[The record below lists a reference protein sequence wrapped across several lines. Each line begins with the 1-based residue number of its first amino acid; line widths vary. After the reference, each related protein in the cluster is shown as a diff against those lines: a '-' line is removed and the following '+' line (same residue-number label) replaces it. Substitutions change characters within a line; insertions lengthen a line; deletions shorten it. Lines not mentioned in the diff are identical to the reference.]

1 MPQEPHRFVSI
12 LQIPAQPPARTATT
26 MSASIRAAT
35 VTDPSIFEILFKQKD
50 GLDNP
55 QEEAASTSSKAKEEE
70 PQLLLPV
77 KQPTLLADLHLLQ
90 QLTQQLQ
97 AATLSTASN
106 NHDDDDGVAAANAE
120 TESLATLYCR
130 RAAALLAFVDY
141 DVTTT
146 VPLDIL
152 ASGPSSSS
160 VRDEANQPAPML
172 EAVRQALQDAQAAA
186 ALSSNNATIAE
197 AHLLSANC
205 SRSLGELAH
214 ARAFAALAAAALP
227 GSYAITSLAEQLD
240 VEARADTAELLP
252 KLRLTSAAFP
262 TSNSVSIAGAAD
274 VEQEEDGNNNDQPE
288 QRVTKASAVAPLL
301 SIETPAEQS
310 SFWHHVAPHFQT
322 LEEAANSPWLE
333 KLERLMHQNV
343 HHRCAQP
350 NEVRQLDAALQAAF
364 AALALLL
371 QSSVACSVLG
381 LDMRDDAAAR
391 TLEKL
396 TQTASSS
403 PQTLVQNRTTRK
415 WIVCTWAPIVR
426 LASSSPSTSPLTDLS
441 NDVLVMLARLLQA
454 SGSWRR
460 CTAMGHSLAYAEMGF
475 DLAKILRESGTDPAT
490 WSRLELQCAEA
501 FATALLQRS
510 SGQNEA
516 LKTFRDALQGAL
528 HVGDHEYELR
538 ARLHVAKTLRLME
551 EPEIAHAELDQLLV
565 RCRALNDVHMEAMAE
580 YEMGEHFV
588 QQEDLETAHEH
599 FRAAQTLCNRTANCG
614 DSWRPRSIQQA
625 IAFYARLRL
634 TARRGAMRCSVSTLL
649 RSVADDRE
657 DDSDESEAEDDSH
670 DVLKQEE
677 QQEETQRPKERRQ
690 AFYLKRSSPEP
701 RSLMSTIM
709 STTGGNSLSGPKPK
723 RTMTWRES
731 VFTTAW
737 PAGNMVASQF

>member
-1 MPQEPHRFVSI
+1 
-12 LQIPAQPPARTATT
+12 

-70 PQLLLPV
+70 PHLLLPV

-205 SRSLGELAH
+205 SRSVGELAH
-214 ARAFAALAAAALP
+214 ARAFAALAATALP

-301 SIETPAEQS
+301 ARSGIMWRRTFKHSKKLPILPDWKS
-310 SFWHHVAPHFQT
+310 SSDSCTKTFT
-322 LEEAANSPWLE
+322 TAARSLT
-333 KLERLMHQNV
+333 
-343 HHRCAQP
+343 
-350 NEVRQLDAALQAAF
+350 
-364 AALALLL
+364 
-371 QSSVACSVLG
+371 SVACSVLG

-403 PQTLVQNRTTRK
+403 PQTLVQNRTARK

-475 DLAKILRESGTDPAT
+475 DLAKILRESGTDPAA

-551 EPEIAHAELDQLLV
+551 EPEIAHADLDQLLI

-580 YEMGEHFV
+580 YEMK
-588 QQEDLETAHEH
+588 DLETAHEH

-625 IAFYARLRL
+625 IAFYARLRP

-649 RSVADDRE
+649 RTVGHEQGAAQGRRA
-657 DDSDESEAEDDSH
+657 SEVQTA
-670 DVLKQEE
+670 
-677 QQEETQRPKERRQ
+677 
-690 AFYLKRSSPEP
+690 AA
-701 RSLMSTIM
+701 
-709 STTGGNSLSGPKPK
+709 SGPVS
-723 RTMTWRES
+723 E
-731 VFTTAW
+731 
-737 PAGNMVASQF
+737 